1 MSLEVDAAGVDIEVE
16 VEVDVETACSSASP
30 SVSLL
35 SFLHV
40 FVIALLDARHFCRF
54 HLRLL
59 FSSGGFTSPPP

>member
-1 MSLEVDAAGVDIEVE
+1 MNLGVDAAGVDIEVE

-30 SVSLL
+30 SVPLW

-40 FVIALLDARHFCRF
+40 LGIALPGARHLCRF

-59 FSSGGFTSPPP
+59 FSSGGFASPPP

>member
-1 MSLEVDAAGVDIEVE
+1 MNLEVGAAGVDVEFE

-30 SVSLL
+30 SVPLW

-40 FVIALLDARHFCRF
+40 LVIVLLGARHLCRF

-59 FSSGGFTSPPP
+59 FSSGGFASPPP